1 MVKIQSL
8 SSLSTSHCY
17 QVLSEECELDGPG
30 VQYTFYEITLASF
43 VIDPSQNV
51 VINYPSN
58 PNELS
63 YPWIY
68 YEPHT
73 YPCHGVLNVCGKQK
87 KSLMI
92 KTMNGFCFWKHA
104 ILNILNDIEWVEATF
119 FLLTNSYLFFGNYLK
134 KNMMIKECWK
144 QKRVAFLEGTTEER
158 GGGFIFFEALLKNHS
173 ND

>member
-1 MVKIQSL
+1 MPAKSELFSVLKIYCGENSNFIFSL
-8 SSLSTSHCY
+8 Y
-17 QVLSEECELDGPG
+17 QPLLPSSEECELDGPG

-87 KSLMI
+87 
-92 KTMNGFCFWKHA
+92 
-104 ILNILNDIEWVEATF
+104 
-119 FLLTNSYLFFGNYLK
+119 
-134 KNMMIKECWK
+134 
-144 QKRVAFLEGTTEER
+144 
-158 GGGFIFFEALLKNHS
+158 NHS
-173 ND
+173 